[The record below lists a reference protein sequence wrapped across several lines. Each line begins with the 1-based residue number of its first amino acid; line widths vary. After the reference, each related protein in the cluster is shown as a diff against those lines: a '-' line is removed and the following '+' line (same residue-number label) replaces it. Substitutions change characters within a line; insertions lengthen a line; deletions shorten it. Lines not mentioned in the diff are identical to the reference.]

1 MPSCPAIFEPAPS
14 VADRASNEDDF
25 RMTSQQPV
33 EPKTAAPLDTL
44 LLALSFVALA
54 GGIVA
59 FYALAGQLP
68 AAVRFLMV
76 LGGLALAVALA
87 YQTATGK
94 NMWDYVRGAQV
105 EVRKTTWPSKQ
116 ESLQATFM
124 IAIVVLITALLL
136 WGLDSLLLWGVK
148 SVTGRG

>member
-1 MPSCPAIFEPAPS
+1 
-14 VADRASNEDDF
+14 
-25 RMTSQQPV
+25 MTSQQPV
-33 EPKTAAPLDTL
+33 EPKAAAPLDTL
-44 LLALSFVALA
+44 LLALAFVALA

-59 FYALAGQLP
+59 FYALVGQLP

-76 LGGLALAVALA
+76 LGGLALAVGLA

-94 NMWDYVRGAQV
+94 TMWGYVRGSQV

-116 ESLQATFM
+116 ESLQATLM
-124 IAIVVLITALLL
+124 IAVVVLITALLL